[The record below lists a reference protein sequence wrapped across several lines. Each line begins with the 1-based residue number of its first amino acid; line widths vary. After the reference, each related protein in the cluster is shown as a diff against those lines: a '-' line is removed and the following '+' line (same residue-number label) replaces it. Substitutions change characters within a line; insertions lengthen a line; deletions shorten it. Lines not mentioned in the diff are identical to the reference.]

1 MKLKTCKLWLGTLF
15 CSLSTIAPSNA
26 EIVPDA
32 TLPVNTIVIVNDNNN
47 FIQGGTQAGNN
58 LFHSFREFSLLRG
71 ETAFFN
77 NSTDIKNIFSRVTGG
92 SISNIDGTIKAN
104 GSANL
109 FLLNPSGIIF
119 GRNASLN
126 IGGSFLAT
134 TANAV
139 QFGNGAEFGVNVSQ
153 NTPLLIVNV
162 PLGLQYGQ
170 QPGSIVNRS
179 TAGLQVRSGNSLIL
193 AGGDVRADGGKIIAP
208 GGRVEL
214 AAVAGGET
222 VGLDASGNNVSL
234 NVPAQVARADV
245 SLTNGAD
252 VNVRAGGGGNIAVS
266 AQNLNMT
273 EGSKLRA
280 GIAEGFGAPDALAG
294 NIDVNAAG
302 AVSFDGVDKIDI
314 PSGTYNLVRGGG
326 VGAGGDINITAE
338 TLSLTNG
345 ALVKASTFGD
355 GNAGN
360 VNLRIRNRIS
370 FDGGNG
376 ENSSG
381 VYSRVEDYLAV
392 GNAGNIHIST
402 GSLSLTNG
410 AVITASTEG
419 KGNAGNI
426 AIYVS
431 NNSVFDGLGALYP
444 LTLNSGEVIQVQQ
457 SSGVYSSVKT
467 TGVGTGGNINLFTR
481 SLSITNG
488 ALIIAR
494 TEGQGRAG
502 NITVNAADFVT
513 VDGVGSDNSSSALL
527 APTEP
532 GAGGRGGDITVNTNF
547 FRVSNGAVVNSQTQN
562 EYDGG
567 NIAIN
572 ANVFEATGGGQAIA
586 TTRSSGQAGNLTVN
600 AADRII
606 LSGSDRNFSDR
617 ASLFNTNIVGNNEG
631 AATGLFASTGKDST
645 GAGGNLN
652 IRTGQLIVRDSAQ
665 VTVSADG
672 QGAAGN
678 LRIAADSIRLDSG
691 AIKATTQAGNF
702 GNITVQT
709 GNLQLRHNSQIT
721 TNASGTATGG
731 NINIEAGTVAALE
744 NSDIRANAIRGQ
756 GGNIIINTKGIFR
769 SFDSDIDA
777 SSELGIDGNVE
788 LRTPDIDPIKGL
800 NQPETPGVPPQ
811 PARGCQNSGQ
821 RASRFVITG
830 RGGLPPSPSDRVSG
844 SDEDNF
850 EAAEPLLEAQGWII
864 NAKGEVELV
873 ANPSV
878 VVPYSPGEAPPICN

>member
-1 MKLKTCKLWLGTLF
+1 MKLKTCKLCLTTLF
-15 CSLSTIAPSNA
+15 CIISSIAPSNA

-32 TLPVNTIVIVNDNNN
+32 SLPVNTTVIVNDSNN

-58 LFHSFREFSLLRG
+58 LFHSFREFSLLTG

-77 NSTDIKNIFSRVTGG
+77 NSTHIQNIFSRVTGG
-92 SISNIDGTIKAN
+92 SISNIDGAIQAN
-104 GSANL
+104 GTANL
-109 FLLNPSGIIF
+109 FLLNPNGIIF
-119 GRNASLN
+119 GPNASLN
-126 IGGSFLAT
+126 IGGSFVAT

-139 QFGNGAEFGVNVSQ
+139 QFENGREFGVNVSQ

-162 PLGLQYGQ
+162 PLGLQYGRS
-170 QPGSIVNRS
+170 PGSIVNRS

-214 AAVAGGET
+214 AAVAVGEN
-222 VGLDASGNNVSL
+222 VGLNAFGNNVSL
-234 NVPAQVARADV
+234 NVPAQIARTDI
-245 SLTNGAD
+245 SLTNGAE
-252 VNVRAGGGGNIAVS
+252 VNVRAGGGGNIAVN
-266 AQNLNMT
+266 ARNLNLSG
-273 EGSKLRA
+273 GSTLLA
-280 GIAEGFGAPDALAG
+280 GIAEGLRAADALAG
-294 NIDVNAAG
+294 NIDINAAG
-302 AVSFDGVDKIDI
+302 AVSFDGVGNTDVL
-314 PSGTYNLVRGGG
+314 SGAYNLVTVEAVGQGGN
-326 VGAGGDINITAE
+326 VNMTAE

-345 ALVKASTFGD
+345 AQVKASTLGQ

-360 VNLRIRNRIS
+360 VNLRIRNASS
-370 FDGGNG
+370 FDGAGRRG
-376 ENSSG
+376 TSSG
-381 VYSRVEDYLAV
+381 VYSRAEANAAV
-392 GNAGNIHIST
+392 GNGGNINIST
-402 GSLSLTNG
+402 GSLLVTNG
-410 AVITASTEG
+410 AVITASTQG
-419 KGNAGNI
+419 RGNAGNVE
-426 AIYVS
+426 IYVR
-431 NNSVFDGLGALYP
+431 NDTVLDGLGP
-444 LTLNSGEVIQVQQ
+444 LQEITYESGDRLQFKQ
-457 SSGVYSSVKT
+457 SSGLFSSVKQ
-467 TGVGTGGNINLFTR
+467 TGIGTGGNINLFTR
-481 SLSITNG
+481 SLSIANG
-488 ALIIAR
+488 AVIVTR

-567 NIAIN
+567 NITIN
-572 ANVFEATGGGQAIA
+572 SNIFEATGGGQAIA

-600 AADRII
+600 AADKII
-606 LSGSDRNFSDR
+606 LSRSDRNFSDR

-631 AATGLFASTGKDST
+631 SASGLFASTGKDST

-652 IRTGQLIVRDSAQ
+652 IRTGQLIVRDRAQ

-702 GNITVQT
+702 GNITLQT
-709 GNLQLRHNSQIT
+709 GTLQLRHNSQIT
-721 TNASGTATGG
+721 TNASGSATGG
-731 NINIEAGTVAALE
+731 NINIKAGTVAALE
-744 NSDIRANAIRGQ
+744 NSDIRANAIGGR
-756 GGNIIINTKGIFR
+756 GGNIIINTQGIFR

-788 LRTPDIDPIKGL
+788 LKTPDIDPVKGL

-811 PARGCQNSGQ
+811 QARGCQTSGQ

-830 RGGLPPSPSDRVSG
+830 RAGLPPSPSDRASSG
-844 SDEDNF
+844 EDNF
-850 EAAEPLLEAQGWII
+850 DAAQELVEAQGWII

-873 ANPSV
+873 ANSPV
-878 VVPYSPGEAPPICN
+878 VVPYSPGAVPPICN